1 VTVKQTATRLEV
13 SVATV
18 YGLIA
23 SGKLK
28 HYRIGNG
35 RGVIRIAEEHLAEF
49 LKGAEPEPRQLRPA
63 PAPPR
68 LKHLRL
74 PIPPSP
80 AAPTRP

>member
-18 YGLIA
+18 YGLVA

-35 RGVIRIAEEHLAEF
+35 RGVIRIAEEHLTEF
-49 LKGAEPEPRQLRPA
+49 LERAEPRAAITRTPPPPA
-63 PAPPR
+63 PR

-74 PIPPSP
+74 S
-80 AAPTRP
+80 